1 MEQPNAP
8 VDPAPVDPDGGLDVM
23 ASWSSLVRYHR
34 LALAAMDASL
44 RDRCGHSLDDYDVL
58 HQLASRPAP
67 MRMGEL
73 AGRLVVANSSCHRI
87 VGRLA
92 AADLVGRS
100 RGDADRR
107 EVLVGLTPA
116 GRRLHRRMAVV
127 HTRDIDRWFGNP
139 LDAAEHRELRR
150 VLDRLERRAS
160 DLARRADR
168 GSA

>member
-1 MEQPNAP
+1 
-8 VDPAPVDPDGGLDVM
+8 M
-23 ASWSSLVRYHR
+23 AADTSDTIEMWERLVRR
-34 LALAAMDASL
+34 QRATLQEMDAGL
-44 RDRCGHSLDDYDVL
+44 QAAFGHSLDDYDVL

-92 AADLVGRS
+92 AADLVSRS

-107 EVLVGLTPA
+107 EVLVALTPA

-127 HTRDIDRWFGNP
+127 HTRDIERWFGAP
-139 LDAAEHRELRR
+139 LDAAEHGELRR